1 MNFPGK
7 DAHRVHF
14 KSPGT
19 PRRNMVDRETQRTGA
34 STRRSET
41 RRGKEVA
48 QLHVREWWFKSERP
62 VSRARPKRE
71 QLIVMCGGRRGILIF
86 PLYATLRVHTDC
98 GERATKKKK
107 KKQRGVRVVT
117 SPPVLPEDP
126 ELFFTSFLRPRRRRR
141 SGTASPGREEHKGDR
156 I

>member
-1 MNFPGK
+1 MRTACISN
-7 DAHRVHF
+7 
-14 KSPGT
+14 
-19 PRRNMVDRETQRTGA
+19 PRGHPDEIWSTETYRTGA

-71 QLIVMCGGRRGILIF
+71 QLIVMCGSRRGILIF
-86 PLYATLRVHTDC
+86 PLYAMLRVHTDC

-107 KKQRGVRVVT
+107 KKESKRRASRYIATGLTRR
-117 SPPVLPEDP
+117 PGAFFYELPAAETTP
-126 ELFFTSFLRPRRRRR
+126 ALRNCL
-141 SGTASPGREEHKGDR
+141 SGREEHKGDR